1 MSGLEGGKK
10 KALKQP
16 KKQVK
21 KMDEEDRVFKHK
33 QKQNQKKHSEVKAKA
48 AEKGPLATGEI

>member
-1 MSGLEGGKK
+1 MSGLEGDKK

-21 KMDEEDRVFKHK
+21 KMDEEDKVFKHK
-33 QKQNQKKHSEVKAKA
+33 QKQNQKKLGELKAKA
-48 AEKGPLATGEI
+48 VEKGPLVTDKI